1 MKPPRKMK
9 RKKERLARAKTRR
22 QYLKNGMNHCTLIE
36 DASIRQTL
44 RKIISRL
51 TPNPAL
57 QDDLM
62 QECLIRLW
70 RLESEAPGHTRS
82 WYLQNCRFHLQHFL
96 ASGRSLDS
104 LKRAHQDQR
113 VTIDGVDDGFPLDRE
128 MTTVEPREVAIVRD
142 IVATLAGHLKPC
154 ESAVL
159 GGLADG
165 MVLQEIAAK
174 LNLSYPTALK
184 YRRKIAALSIK
195 LGIPRPPPYKR
206 EPARHV
212 RPAVRVGHLQT
223 AAQTHGAT
231 HHNPRSNVLRASRRK
246 PPAAVGRAFSEHF
259 NPVLLST
266 NVESVSVL
274 PDLDEQAPSLV
285 DASA

>member
-1 MKPPRKMK
+1 MKPQLKVN
-9 RKKERLARAKTRR
+9 RKKQRLAGAKKRP
-22 QYLKNGMNHCTLIE
+22 QHSKNGMNHCTLID
-36 DASIRQTL
+36 DAGIRQTL
-44 RKIISRL
+44 RKIITRL

-70 RLESEAPGHTRS
+70 RLESEEPGHTRS

-104 LKRAHQDQR
+104 LKRAHH
-113 VTIDGVDDGFPLDRE
+113 VTIDGVGDGFPLDRE

-195 LGIPRPPPYKR
+195 LGIPPPPPYKR
-206 EPARHV
+206 ERARHV
-212 RPAVRVGHLQT
+212 RPAVRVGHRQK
-223 AAQTHGAT
+223 AAQTNGAA
-231 HHNPRSNVLRASRRK
+231 HHNPPSNVLRANRRK
-246 PPAAVGRAFSEHF
+246 ATASIGRAFSTHF
-259 NPVLLST
+259 NPLLRPT
-266 NVESVSVL
+266 IVESVSVP
-274 PDLDEQAPSLV
+274 PDLDEPAPSLV